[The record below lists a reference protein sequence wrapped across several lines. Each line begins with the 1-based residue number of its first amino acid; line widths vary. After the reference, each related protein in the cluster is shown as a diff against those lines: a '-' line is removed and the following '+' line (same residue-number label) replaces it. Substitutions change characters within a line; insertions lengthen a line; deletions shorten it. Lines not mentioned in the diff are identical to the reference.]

1 MRKGFVIAGLAVSLL
16 TARAASAQP
25 LERSTRLAADV
36 YVTAMAADWVTTQ
49 AILAQGGYESDP
61 IAKPFVGHGVG
72 PTLIGATI
80 DSLFTF
86 TAVKLAAH
94 HRKAGKVML
103 WVAAGARSAIVLHNA
118 RVLQE

>member
-1 MRKGFVIAGLAVSLL
+1 MRTSVAMTVLCAGLL
-16 TARAASAQP
+16 TASTVSAQP
-25 LERSTRLAADV
+25 LERSSRIAADV

-49 AILAQGGYESDP
+49 AVLSNGGYESDP

-72 PTLIGATI
+72 PTLVGATL
-80 DSLFTF
+80 DSLLTF